1 MKCPYRKTIVHHKE
15 EHAGYTITYA
25 YDEEIF
31 ADCYESECPFY
42 RSYDEPKDKCLRADI
57 EIKKND

>member
-15 EHAGYTITYA
+15 KHEGYTITHA

-31 ADCYESECPFY
+31 ADCYERECPFY
-42 RSYDEPKDKCLRADI
+42 RSYVEPKDMCLRADM
-57 EIKKND
+57 EVTKK